1 MLGFFVTFKK
11 SGFNE
16 LSFQLEHAP
25 DPICLT
31 HAMKTIPLLFLM
43 VVTCTLLTNCRGSG
57 GPAQRVGYEM
67 DRAAY
72 KVGGGIARAGRSI
85 QRAAR

>member
-1 MLGFFVTFKK
+1 VVK
-11 SGFNE
+11 
-16 LSFQLEHAP
+16 LEAWL
-25 DPICLT
+25 DFGRIAA
-31 HAMKTIPLLFLM
+31 AMKHFLIALSLIAVSGLLAS
-43 VVTCTLLTNCRGSG
+43 CRGAG

-72 KVGGGIARAGRSI
+72 KAGAGVARAGHAI

>member
-1 MLGFFVTFKK
+1 MK
-11 SGFNE
+11 SA
-16 LSFQLEHAP
+16 L
-25 DPICLT
+25 
-31 HAMKTIPLLFLM
+31 MPL
-43 VVTCTLLTNCRGSG
+43 VLLHVCASLVSCRGAG

-72 KVGGGIARAGRSI
+72 KVGGGIARAGHSI

>member
-1 MLGFFVTFKK
+1 MK
-11 SGFNE
+11 S
-16 LSFQLEHAP
+16 A
-25 DPICLT
+25 
-31 HAMKTIPLLFLM
+31 
-43 VVTCTLLTNCRGSG
+43 LLTLVLIPVCISLASCRGAG

-72 KVGGGIARAGRSI
+72 KVGGGIARAGHTI

>member
-1 MLGFFVTFKK
+1 VVKLDAWMDFDSVG
-11 SGFNE
+11 
-16 LSFQLEHAP
+16 P
-25 DPICLT
+25 
-31 HAMKTIPLLFLM
+31 AMKHLLIALSLI
-43 VVTCTLLTNCRGSG
+43 VASGLIASCRGAG

-72 KVGGGIARAGRSI
+72 KAGTGVARAGHAI

>member
-1 MLGFFVTFKK
+1 MLDAWIGFGSMT
-11 SGFNE
+11 S
-16 LSFQLEHAP
+16 
-25 DPICLT
+25 
-31 HAMKTIPLLFLM
+31 AMKNILIALTLIAVSGLLAS
-43 VVTCTLLTNCRGSG
+43 CRGAG

-72 KVGGGIARAGRSI
+72 KAGTGVARAGHAI

>member
-1 MLGFFVTFKK
+1 
-11 SGFNE
+11 
-16 LSFQLEHAP
+16 
-25 DPICLT
+25 
-31 HAMKTIPLLFLM
+31 MKTAHLTLVLIPVCISLAS
-43 VVTCTLLTNCRGSG
+43 CRGAG

-72 KVGGGIARAGRSI
+72 KVGGGIARAGHTI

>member
-1 MLGFFVTFKK
+1 
-11 SGFNE
+11 
-16 LSFQLEHAP
+16 
-25 DPICLT
+25 
-31 HAMKTIPLLFLM
+31 MKTALRSLVLLHVCIGL
-43 VVTCTLLTNCRGSG
+43 VSCRGAG

-72 KVGGGIARAGRSI
+72 KVGGGIARAGHSI

>member
-1 MLGFFVTFKK
+1 MGFG
-11 SGFNE
+11 SMA
-16 LSFQLEHAP
+16 S
-25 DPICLT
+25 
-31 HAMKTIPLLFLM
+31 AMKNILIALTLIAVSGLLAS
-43 VVTCTLLTNCRGSG
+43 CRGAG

-72 KVGGGIARAGRSI
+72 KAGTGVARAGHAI

>member
-1 MLGFFVTFKK
+1 
-11 SGFNE
+11 
-16 LSFQLEHAP
+16 
-25 DPICLT
+25 
-31 HAMKTIPLLFLM
+31 MKTLSLLLLALFTCLLM
-43 VVTCTLLTNCRGSG
+43 PCCRGSG

-72 KVGGGIARAGRSI
+72 KVGGGIARAGQSI

>member
-1 MLGFFVTFKK
+1 
-11 SGFNE
+11 
-16 LSFQLEHAP
+16 
-25 DPICLT
+25 
-31 HAMKTIPLLFLM
+31 MKT
-43 VVTCTLLTNCRGSG
+43 TLLSLVLLQVCIGLASCRGAG

-72 KVGGGIARAGRSI
+72 KVGGGIARAGHSI

>member
-1 MLGFFVTFKK
+1 MKHFLIALTLIAV
-11 SGFNE
+11 SG
-16 LSFQLEHAP
+16 
-25 DPICLT
+25 
-31 HAMKTIPLLFLM
+31 LLAS
-43 VVTCTLLTNCRGSG
+43 CRGAG

-72 KVGGGIARAGRSI
+72 KAGTGVARAGHAI

>member
-1 MLGFFVTFKK
+1 MFSV
-11 SGFNE
+11 S
-16 LSFQLEHAP
+16 
-25 DPICLT
+25 
-31 HAMKTIPLLFLM
+31 MKTALLSLVLPQVWFGLAS
-43 VVTCTLLTNCRGSG
+43 CRGAG

>member
-1 MLGFFVTFKK
+1 
-11 SGFNE
+11 
-16 LSFQLEHAP
+16 
-25 DPICLT
+25 
-31 HAMKTIPLLFLM
+31 MKTRPCALALVAVVLL
-43 VVTCTLLTNCRGSG
+43 CQCRGSG

-72 KVGGGIARAGRSI
+72 KVGGGIARAGHSI

>member
-1 MLGFFVTFKK
+1 
-11 SGFNE
+11 
-16 LSFQLEHAP
+16 
-25 DPICLT
+25 
-31 HAMKTIPLLFLM
+31 MKTLSLLLLALFTCLLM
-43 VVTCTLLTNCRGSG
+43 PCCRGSGSG

-72 KVGGGIARAGRSI
+72 KVGGGIARAGQSI